1 MTEPRWFVLRDLKRP
16 NAKVRAYQMLK
27 NIPDKQIVVFT
38 PLVVRPT
45 TLKSGKR
52 VLDEI
57 PYISDLLFVQSSR
70 VILDPIIKEIHTLQ
84 YRFSKGCKQN
94 EPMIV
99 PDRDM
104 NQFMAIVNGRE
115 PYKFYT
121 PEEVTPSLYGRRI
134 KIVGG
139 NLDGFEGRLMTTRG
153 SRVKRLIVE
162 LEGLLSVGVE
172 VQPEF
177 IQLVK

>member
-1 MTEPRWFVLRDLKRP
+1 
-16 NAKVRAYQMLK
+16 
-27 NIPDKQIVVFT
+27 
-38 PLVVRPT
+38 
-45 TLKSGKR
+45 
-52 VLDEI
+52 
-57 PYISDLLFVQSSR
+57 
-70 VILDPIIKEIHTLQ
+70 
-84 YRFSKGCKQN
+84 
-94 EPMIV
+94 MIV

-115 PYKFYT
+115 SYKFYT

>member
-1 MTEPRWFVLRDLKRP
+1 
-16 NAKVRAYQMLK
+16 
-27 NIPDKQIVVFT
+27 
-38 PLVVRPT
+38 
-45 TLKSGKR
+45 
-52 VLDEI
+52 
-57 PYISDLLFVQSSR
+57 
-70 VILDPIIKEIHTLQ
+70 
-84 YRFSKGCKQN
+84 
-94 EPMIV
+94 MIV

-115 PYKFYT
+115 SYKYYR

-134 KIVGG
+134 KMVGG

-162 LEGLLSVGVE
+162 LEGLLAVGVE